1 MTSRPG
7 AVTLKVDGKAVE
19 LQDDNNDGV
28 YVYNMDFSEILAA
41 WKEASGQATSG
52 LDDGS
57 SASQAN

>member
-41 WKEASGQATSG
+41 WKEANGQATS
-52 LDDGS
+52 DADNVS
-57 SASQAN
+57 PAS